1 MESNCHQYAS
11 PQDRTPRLSRAM
23 THHLVIAGTGRAGT
37 SFLVQYLAACGL
49 ETRLTANPHEQL
61 DENANAG
68 LEDVLVPGGQLPYVV
83 KSPWLFEMVNDLV
96 TRSDI
101 TLDAVIIPMRNLVE
115 AATSRVILEMR
126 ARYGNDQLP
135 PDVTHWEN
143 WAETPGGVI
152 YSLNPV
158 DQARILAL
166 GFHETVRALV
176 EKDIPIIFLDFPRLI
191 NDSDYLWSKL
201 ADIIVPHASREQAMA
216 AHTRLADASKVRTG
230 REVNAI
236 DQEKK
241 NARGIEY
248 PSHDEL
254 GRVALM
260 RELLRLR
267 GEAASRSAQIERL
280 QQETAVLQTQAARA
294 TEAFRDHEEALRYQ
308 HRNELSSLQQESASR
323 IDALERRIAQL
334 TASTSWR
341 LTRPL
346 RALGDWLKPR
356 R

>member
-1 MESNCHQYAS
+1 
-11 PQDRTPRLSRAM
+11 M

-37 SFLVQYLAACGL
+37 SFLVQYLTACGL
-49 ETRLTANPHEQL
+49 DTRLTANPHEQL

-68 LEDVLVPGGQLPYVV
+68 LEDVLVQDSQLPYVV

-96 TRSDI
+96 ARTDI

-126 ARYGNDQLP
+126 ARYGNEQLP
-135 PDVTHWEN
+135 QDATHWEN

-191 NDSDYLWSKL
+191 NDPEYLWSRL
-201 ADIIVPHASREQAMA
+201 ANIIGARSSHEQAIA
-216 AHTRLADASKVRTG
+216 AHARLADTSKVRTG

-236 DQEKK
+236 GQRV
-241 NARGIEY
+241 NSTQGTEY

-254 GRVALM
+254 SRVALM
-260 RELLRLR
+260 RELSRLR
-267 GEAASRSAQIERL
+267 KETVNHSALIERL
-280 QQETAVLQTQAARA
+280 QQETVTFQEQSARVTETVRRREETLRHEHQIEISALQH
-294 TEAFRDHEEALRYQ
+294 EA
-308 HRNELSSLQQESASR
+308 ASR
-323 IDALERRIAQL
+323 ITALEQIIAQV
-334 TASTSWR
+334 TASRSWR
-341 LTRPL
+341 LTQPL
-346 RALGDWLKPR
+346 RALRRWLNPTR
-356 R
+356 